1 MHNFTDLADRC
12 ATFTLQ
18 ALSEAQN
25 NAVEALNE
33 SAATTLVK
41 SLQMV
46 QLQKVITAVGMFSIF
61 EAMLQDGL
69 ACNDGFRGAKDVLEQ
84 EGELT
89 LKERFGNL
97 ELAINV
103 LKHGRGWSHDK
114 LVKKSGDLPFR
125 VKLPAEDFFGEG
137 DASEVSTLIEVDDV
151 FVIRCA
157 EVIREVLAV
166 MRKAGH
172 LI

>member
-1 MHNFTDLADRC
+1 
-12 ATFTLQ
+12 
-18 ALSEAQN
+18 
-25 NAVEALNE
+25 
-33 SAATTLVK
+33 
-41 SLQMV
+41 MV

-114 LVKKSGDLPFR
+114 LVKKSGICLLGSSFPQKTSLARATHQKFR
-125 VKLPAEDFFGEG
+125 R
-137 DASEVSTLIEVDDV
+137 S
-151 FVIRCA
+151 
-157 EVIREVLAV
+157 
-166 MRKAGH
+166 
-172 LI
+172 